1 MLALTSASA
10 LSSINWLRLLTGCR
24 SFSRYVSHVLD
35 GIYSNLCILLPI
47 DLGAPAPAWDSYFR
61 IIYFEFYWFYHLL
74 NLTLHSTTD
83 KSSRVQGSVL
93 SKILFFILKILYS
106 QKCSQLVALLCDHHD
121 DSKLIFVMKYWDKW
135 KYLFQV
141 VLCYAT
147 LYLWLQF
154 FFLGKWR
161 LCLTLLST
169 LWKGPEISIILCGIL
184 RIWSLSL
191 KIIWSTSSFQHRKS
205 SELDGMILSDQ
216 IQSKGEVHPQ
226 VYRMYR

>member
-1 MLALTSASA
+1 MKFIWYEIWNEYEIHSVTEEIFPPCFYFNFLFFVSLFLSFFVLVRREDLKVSINISLMLALTSASA

-61 IIYFEFYWFYHLL
+61 IIYFEFYWFYYLL

-83 KSSRVQGSVL
+83 KSSRLQGSVL

-106 QKCSQLVALLCDHHD
+106 QKCSQLVVLFCDHHD

-135 KYLFQV
+135 KYLF
-141 VLCYAT
+141 
-147 LYLWLQF
+147 
-154 FFLGKWR
+154 
-161 LCLTLLST
+161 
-169 LWKGPEISIILCGIL
+169 
-184 RIWSLSL
+184 
-191 KIIWSTSSFQHRKS
+191 
-205 SELDGMILSDQ
+205 
-216 IQSKGEVHPQ
+216 
-226 VYRMYR
+226 